1 MLKKVMLT
9 KFTVN
14 CDFSNV
20 VIHILSIKS
29 VGKILSDL
37 GTSTVVNV
45 NNLLSYWG
53 KNWKILIFFNE
64 ICLHSNN
71 VKVKICYFDD
81 MKSPQATRYDIKQI
95 FRMLFAENKRKLH
108 MYKYKTIQ
116 IIFYFNISSSKL
128 T

>member
-95 FRMLFAENKRKLH
+95 FRMLFAENKRNLH
-108 MYKYKTIQ
+108 M
-116 IIFYFNISSSKL
+116 
-128 T
+128 